1 MKRIL
6 TGVAL
11 LALTT
16 HSFAQTPAI
25 GSDKPTVAQIK
36 LTNDYAKQ
44 VDKLIDQ
51 KDVDRIIKTLSADD
65 MQGRGI
71 YSPGIDKAATF
82 IEDEFKKAGL
92 VPMPGDTKGFRQE
105 WELATVAP
113 ISSSVTING
122 KAVPAD
128 SVKITTSAAA
138 INWNNSKD
146 VQVVYLSA
154 DKDYA
159 KETAAYAKSG
169 KKLLIITDHKFA
181 ANLTGGGG
189 RRGGGGRGM
198 KVNDDQVL
206 AYVIGNFGEVK
217 SFTVNY
223 SANVTK
229 RPLFNVAGMIPGKSN
244 NGEYVVF
251 SGHYDHLGIV
261 KGNKVVEKDTVINGN
276 KVVLSKDS
284 IANGA
289 DDDASGTTA
298 VITLAK
304 YFKKLNNN
312 ERTLIFIAFTGEESG
327 DLGSGHF
334 GETAD
339 PSKAVAM
346 FNIEMIGLASK
357 WGKNSAYITGFER
370 SDFGAILQKNLA
382 GTAFQFH
389 PDPYPTE
396 RLFTRSDNW
405 ALAQYGVA
413 AHTISTV
420 QMIPVDI
427 YYHTV
432 KDEYSTLDVSNITA
446 TIKAI
451 ALSSHTIISGQDT
464 PTKIT
469 DLSRN

>member
-1 MKRIL
+1 MKRIIIAA
-6 TGVAL
+6 AL
-11 LALTT
+11 LVAATN
-16 HSFAQTPAI
+16 SFAQGTVT
-25 GSDKPTVAQIK
+25 GTDKPTQNVITGTDK
-36 LTNDYAKQ
+36 YAKQ

-51 KDVDRIIKTLSADD
+51 KDVDRIIKTLADDD

-71 YSPGIDKAATF
+71 YTPGIEKAATF
-82 IEDEFKKAGL
+82 IEGEFKKAGL

-122 KAVPAD
+122 KTVPAD

-138 INWNNSKD
+138 VNWNNSKE

-189 RRGGGGRGM
+189 RRGGGGGRGM

-206 AYVIGNFGEVK
+206 AYIIGNFGDVK

-229 RPLFNVAGMIPGKSN
+229 KPLFNVAGMIPGKSKT
-244 NGEYVVF
+244 GEYVVF
-251 SGHYDHLGIV
+251 SGHYDHLGIL
-261 KGNKVVEKDTVINGN
+261 KGAKVMEG
-276 KVVLSKDS
+276 DS

-339 PSKAVAM
+339 PTKAVAM
-346 FNIEMIGLASK
+346 FNIEMIGLTSK
-357 WGKNSAYITGFER
+357 WGQNSAYITGFNR

-382 GTAFQFH
+382 GTTFQFY
-389 PDPYPTE
+389 PDPYPSE

-405 ALAQYGVA
+405 ALAQYGVPA
-413 AHTISTV
+413 NTISTV
-420 QMIPVDI
+420 QMIPVDK

-432 KDEYSTLDVSNITA
+432 KDEYSTLDVANITA

-451 ALSSHTIISGQDT
+451 ALSSRTIVSGQDT